1 MNKITLERLK
11 VYQKFSG
18 DIDGWARMG
27 SSEEK
32 ENMSDEDWY
41 IIDGLIMDIK
51 LGRSNLEEIL
61 SKSLV
66 NQEAID
72 YLIANFRNY

>member
-1 MNKITLERLK
+1 MNKITLEKLK